1 MLTRAFTRNGAAKSI
16 HRVTE
21 STARYSVTKERLF
34 TEFCSISTTDNQQ
47 DTFELGD
54 SSIILLPWSRLM
66 RSPCCLFLKSPYYV
80 LNAWTNCYAKA
91 PVAISTTC
99 FIRPSHQ
106 QWPITKCYICV
117 SYGQLGLEWRALC
130 SFPLTEWSA
139 LVNTDFHIINTTV
152 NAPSK

>member
-21 STARYSVTKERLF
+21 FTARHSVTKERLF
-34 TEFCSISTTDNQQ
+34 TEFCSVSTSNNQQ

-66 RSPCCLFLKSPYYV
+66 RSPCYLFLKSPCYV
-80 LNAWTNCYAKA
+80 LNARTNCYAMA
-91 PVAISTTC
+91 PVPISTTH

-106 QWPITKCYICV
+106 QWPITKCYIFV
-117 SYGQLGLEWRALC
+117 SYGQLRPEWRALC
-130 SFPLTEWSA
+130 SLPLTEWST
-139 LVNTDFHIINTTV
+139 LVITDFHIINTAV